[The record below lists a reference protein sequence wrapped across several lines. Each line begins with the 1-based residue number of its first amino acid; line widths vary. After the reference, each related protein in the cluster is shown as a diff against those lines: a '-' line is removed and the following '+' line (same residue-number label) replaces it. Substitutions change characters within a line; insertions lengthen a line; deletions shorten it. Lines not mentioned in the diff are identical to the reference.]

1 MPRKNQQ
8 IIVVVHRPEDMA
20 SIYKK
25 TDVME
30 FWKEK
35 ISKAINKSNVSD
47 CYYNIE
53 KIQKLSD

>member
-1 MPRKNQQ
+1 MARKNQQ

-25 TDVME
+25 ADVME

-35 ISKAINKSNVSD
+35 IAKAINENNVLD
-47 CYYNIE
+47 CYNI
-53 KIQKLSD
+53 KDFQKLSD

>member
-1 MPRKNQQ
+1 MARKNQQ
-8 IIVVVHRPEDMA
+8 SIVVVHRPEDMA

-25 TDVME
+25 TDVMD

-35 ISKAINKSNVSD
+35 IVKAINKSNVLD
-47 CYYNIE
+47 CYNIK

>member
-1 MPRKNQQ
+1 MARKNQQ

-25 TDVME
+25 TDVMD

-35 ISKAINKSNVSD
+35 IVKEIIKSNVLD
-47 CYYNIE
+47 CYNIK

>member
-1 MPRKNQQ
+1 MARKNQQ
-8 IIVVVHRPEDMA
+8 IVVVVHRPENMA

-35 ISKAINKSNVSD
+35 IAKAINKNNVLD
-47 CYYNIE
+47 CYNI
-53 KIQKLSD
+53 KDFQKLSD

>member
-1 MPRKNQQ
+1 MARKNQQ

-25 TDVME
+25 AGVME

-35 ISKAINKSNVSD
+35 ISKTIDKSNVSD
-47 CYYNIE
+47 FYDIE
-53 KIQKLSD
+53 TLKKISD